1 MNKNIW
7 NLLIGAIMILG
18 GLVIYLI
25 YLDIETPVVGLRQ
38 VGLVVAILGLA
49 EVVVTLSLMIRAKRP

>member
-7 NLLIGAIMILG
+7 NLLIGAVMIVG
-18 GLVIYLI
+18 GLVTYLI

-38 VGLVVAILGLA
+38 IGLVVAVLGLA